1 VWQAEKEGFKPG
13 RRCRNMSARE
23 DNIRHYESIADHF
36 DETYSRENSN
46 HFYKIEQ
53 ISKAMFDNLP
63 PRDRYEVMELGGGTG
78 IHARHFLDANAH
90 RSIRYTLS
98 DISPRMLENAKTRL
112 AKFDVDYLVS
122 AGENIAT
129 DKTFD
134 AIFCSGA
141 MHHFEDARAS
151 IESMGEHLKPG
162 GVVVVCEP
170 IVWNPVNFV
179 LAAKDQLEWGQF
191 TATRSKVASMLQENG
206 MSIKVNRALH
216 WRAGPEFVRN
226 LWPYEKLEAY
236 TFLDTAAVMYL
247 LAATK

>member
-1 VWQAEKEGFKPG
+1 
-13 RRCRNMSARE
+13 MSARQ
-23 DNIRHYESIADHF
+23 DNLQHYEAIADHF
-36 DETYSRENSN
+36 DETYNRENSN
-46 HFYKIEQ
+46 HLYKIDQ
-53 ISKAMFDNLP
+53 ISKVMFDNLP
-63 PRDRYEVMELGGGTG
+63 SLERYDIMELGGGTG
-78 IHARHFLDANAH
+78 IHAFHFLEANAH
-90 RSIRYTLS
+90 RDINYTLS
-98 DISPRMLENAKTRL
+98 DISPKMLERAKIRL
-112 AKFDVDYLVS
+112 AKFRVDYLVS

-129 DKTFD
+129 DRRFD

-151 IESMGEHLKPG
+151 IESMRDHLKPG
-162 GVVVVCEP
+162 GAVVVCEP

-179 LAAKDQLEWGQF
+179 LAAKDRLEWSQF
-191 TATRSKVASMLQENG
+191 TATRSNVARMLRESG
-206 MSIKVNRALH
+206 LDLKVNRVLH

>member
-1 VWQAEKEGFKPG
+1 
-13 RRCRNMSARE
+13 MSARQ
-23 DNIRHYESIADHF
+23 DNLQHYETIADHF
-36 DETYSRENSN
+36 DETYNRENSN
-46 HFYKIEQ
+46 HLYKIDQ
-53 ISKAMFDNLP
+53 ISKVMFDNLP
-63 PRDRYEVMELGGGTG
+63 SLERYDIMELGGGTG
-78 IHARHFLDANAH
+78 IHAYHFLEANAH
-90 RSIRYTLS
+90 RNIHYTLS
-98 DISPRMLENAKTRL
+98 DISPKMLEKAKIRL
-112 AKFDVDYLVS
+112 AKFNVDYVVS
-122 AGENIAT
+122 AAENIAT
-129 DKTFD
+129 DRNFD

-141 MHHFEDARAS
+141 MHHFEHARAS
-151 IESMGEHLKPG
+151 IESMAERLKPG